1 MYTCHLALQRL
12 REGLH
17 GLDAILSYLPYQA
30 RQQKQNKIELTLLNG
45 GDGSAAKSVCC
56 SYSRPTFGS
65 QTTYQLASQLTSNFK
80 TLFGLHINVQE
91 KINIR
96 MSITLIIDKTNSN
109 VPPPKNE

>member
-56 SYSRPTFGS
+56 SCTQIRGL
-65 QTTYQLASQLTSNFK
+65 TTVTLVPGDPAPSFASYGF
-80 TLFGLHINVQE
+80 
-91 KINIR
+91 
-96 MSITLIIDKTNSN
+96 
-109 VPPPKNE
+109 